1 MPTLFSLLGHCI
13 KFKRTL
19 SSLGNF
25 FFQPAHV
32 FKGFN
37 AVDYVLAACT
47 GMHKTFGIVT
57 MDFVLC
63 ETLLVKCLYAY
74 KTVIINKL
82 AKVWPATVTM
92 HYENMPI

>member
-1 MPTLFSLLGHCI
+1 MAIASSSKEHCHLWA
-13 KFKRTL
+13 KNK
-19 SSLGNF
+19 
-25 FFQPAHV
+25 FFQPAHG

-47 GMHKTFGIVT
+47 GMHKSFGIVT

-74 KTVIINKL
+74 KTVMIINKL